1 MNPQVI
7 SWNVNGIRSRIF
19 NDCIGSKV
27 SKTKDLELKEN
38 SPITEV
44 LKYDPEIICFQET
57 RCNKIFGETHVKIPG
72 YNSFFNESNMTD
84 ARGPDRYSGTAVFY
98 KHPLEP
104 IKIETQIP
112 GYEDTEGRIIIIH
125 FEHFIIINVY
135 APNSG
140 TNHDKKQVFITCMLD
155 FLKSIS
161 EKFVIFCGDMN
172 IAVDSHFMPSFTEG
186 PSPGFWPFEIN
197 FWTQLKEINYIDP
210 IKCDTI
216 YTWWD
221 PRQRKENGMS
231 ICRNRNK
238 GWRLDYFFINQ
249 KTNHYSSK
257 VLKYIGENNQGIPL
271 ASDHAPIILSTNS
284 GSCCTDA
291 SATCKLLVTGV

>member
-1 MNPQVI
+1 MENPTVI

-19 NDCIGSKV
+19 NDNIGSKI
-27 SKTKDLELKEN
+27 SKSKDLEIKEI
-38 SPITEV
+38 SPINEV
-44 LKYDPEIICFQET
+44 LKYNPDIICFQET
-57 RCNKIFGETHVKIPG
+57 RCNKIFGETHIKINN
-72 YNSFFNESNMTD
+72 YKSFFNQSNMID

-98 KHPLEP
+98 KDTLVP

-112 GYEDTEGRIIIIH
+112 GYDDTEGRIIIIY
-125 FEHFIIINVY
+125 FEHFTIVNVY

-140 TNHDKKQVFITCMLD
+140 TNYDKKQVFITCMLD
-155 FLKSIS
+155 FLKLIS

-172 IAVDSHFMPSFTEG
+172 IAVDTHFAPSFTVEDHAG
-186 PSPGFWPFEIN
+186 LFSFEID
-197 FWTQLKEINYIDP
+197 FWRQLKEINFIDP
-210 IKCDTI
+210 INCEDI

-249 KTNHYSSK
+249 KINHYSSR
-257 VLKYIGENNQGIPL
+257 VLKYIGENNEGIPL
-271 ASDHAPIILSTNS
+271 ASDHAPIICLR
-284 GSCCTDA
+284 
-291 SATCKLLVTGV
+291 K